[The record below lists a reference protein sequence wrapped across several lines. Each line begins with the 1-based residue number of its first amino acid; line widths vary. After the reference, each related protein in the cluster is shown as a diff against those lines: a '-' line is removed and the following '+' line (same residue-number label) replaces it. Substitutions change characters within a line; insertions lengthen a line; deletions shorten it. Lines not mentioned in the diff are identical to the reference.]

1 MIFNPSRFPPDPSGK
16 FDKFKVFVISN
27 FEICEWVGLSVV
39 AAQVIFFCT
48 PAALELILRY
58 SVVVTCI

>member
-1 MIFNPSRFPPDPSGK
+1 MIFNPSGSPPDPSGK
-16 FDKFKVFVISN
+16 FDEFKVFVISN
-27 FEICEWVGLSVV
+27 SEICEWVGLLVV
-39 AAQVIFFCT
+39 ATQVRFFCT